1 MKEKYTIPTMEI
13 ITFGQADI
21 VTTSNETPLVPFSET
36 WTDDVP
42 PVS

>member
-1 MKEKYTIPTMEI
+1 MRDDYAIPTMEI
-13 ITFGQADI
+13 ITFEQADI